1 MYDFIVIMLLLF
13 LVATAMYAVL
23 AREIIDSIIALSIFS
38 INLTLVFV
46 VLQAPDV
53 AMTEAVI
60 GVGLLTALF
69 VVAVNKTEEI

>member
-1 MYDFIVIMLLLF
+1 MFHLVVILLLLF
-13 LVATAMYAVL
+13 LVATGLYAVL
-23 AREIIDSIIALSIFS
+23 AEEIIDAIISLSIFS
-38 INLTLVFV
+38 INMTLVFV

-69 VVAVNKTEEI
+69 VVAVNKTEEV